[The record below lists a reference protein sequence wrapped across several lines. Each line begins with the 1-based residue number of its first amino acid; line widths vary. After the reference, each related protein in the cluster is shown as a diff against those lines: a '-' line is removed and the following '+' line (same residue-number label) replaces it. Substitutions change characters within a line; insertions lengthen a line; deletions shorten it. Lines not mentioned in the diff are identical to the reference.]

1 MYAVYCIYM
10 LIWTRRSHTCF
21 TDFLWKVCSDYITGF
36 AFQISVGRGLLHILT
51 ASAGDSTDKMTQVS
65 GFPPA
70 VLHFAFWGCLDQKLW
85 WELKPLKGFL
95 FSRGVLALMDTP
107 CFKTMKTVPSDLIA
121 NGERLPW
128 CWYQLETP
136 MMTPRQ
142 VKDHREYFSKY
153 VNILTRVTGSH
164 WQKSACVWIVESC
177 YAPCLSWRQGN
188 SLSLPWLLTLFH
200 DVGQSGAPPFR

>member
-1 MYAVYCIYM
+1 MYTVYCIYM
-10 LIWTRRSHTCF
+10 LTWTRRSHTCF

-107 CFKTMKTVPSDLIA
+107 CFKTMKTVLPTWLPTERDCLGVGTNLRRQWWHPARWKIIGNISPSM
-121 NGERLPW
+121 W
-128 CWYQLETP
+128 T
-136 MMTPRQ
+136 
-142 VKDHREYFSKY
+142 S
-153 VNILTRVTGSH
+153 
-164 WQKSACVWIVESC
+164 
-177 YAPCLSWRQGN
+177 
-188 SLSLPWLLTLFH
+188 
-200 DVGQSGAPPFR
+200 